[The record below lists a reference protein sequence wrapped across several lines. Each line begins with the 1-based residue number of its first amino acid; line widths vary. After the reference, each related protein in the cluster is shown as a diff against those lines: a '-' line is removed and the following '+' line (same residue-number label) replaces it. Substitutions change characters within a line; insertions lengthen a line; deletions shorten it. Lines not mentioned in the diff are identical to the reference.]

1 MTSIP
6 RQIAAGP
13 GRHRRRGPLSLVGAW
28 VLSGVLLIATVAAGR
43 SIIAF
48 TSDIDAHMRPFVR
61 TGSVG
66 ETVDARTFSVRV
78 LAVRG
83 AATIDRRNQYYDTG
97 DEEEEEGHDSGGVF
111 VLVRVR
117 AVAYTEP
124 TTINYATVVD
134 SRGRTF
140 TPTERISQPL
150 VGGRPLQPGI
160 AVEGEIVF
168 EVPRDVATVL
178 AVRIGEPLFDERL
191 AAVAEVP
198 LPITQGSVEAWLA
211 EDTPAIVGEAVVVR

>member
-6 RQIAAGP
+6 RQVTAGP
-13 GRHRRRGPLSLVGAW
+13 GRHRRRGPLSHLGTW
-28 VLSGVLLIATVAAGR
+28 VVSGVLLIATVAAGR
-43 SIIAF
+43 AIIAF

-78 LAVRG
+78 LSIRG

-97 DEEEEEGHDSGGVF
+97 EEEGHDSGGVW

-117 AVAYTEP
+117 AVAHTEP
-124 TTINYATVVD
+124 TTINYAAIVD

-168 EVPRDVATVL
+168 EVPRDAATGL

-191 AAVAEVP
+191 AAVAEVR
-198 LPITQGSVEAWLA
+198 LPITQGSIEAWLA